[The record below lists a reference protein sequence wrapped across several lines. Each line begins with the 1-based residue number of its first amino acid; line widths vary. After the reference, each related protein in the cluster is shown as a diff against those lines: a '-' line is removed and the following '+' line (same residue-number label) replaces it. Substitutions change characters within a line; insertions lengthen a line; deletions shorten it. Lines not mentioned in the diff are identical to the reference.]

1 MNKIS
6 FYKSI
11 LVFLS
16 VITVG
21 FSQGTKKEGLFAE
34 IKTTKGTILL
44 ELNFTKAPITV
55 ANFVSLAEGENESV
69 PENLLKKPFYDG
81 LKFHRVIPDFM
92 IQGGDHMGTG
102 SGDLGYKFTDEFTD
116 LIHEG
121 PGILSM
127 ANSGP
132 NTNGSQFFITHKET
146 AWLDGKHTVFGK
158 VIEGQDV
165 VNAIAQNDVIEK
177 VSIIRN
183 GKLAKKFKADKI
195 FNGYMKNKEAED
207 KKQADLNSKNAK
219 MLVEIKEANK
229 KKLAEIEALKQK
241 ELEAKLVTIKETKV
255 AQIEALK
262 LNGIKTESGVV
273 YQILSKGTGVK
284 PADGTQVFIHYAGFL
299 ENGSLFDSSYE
310 EVSKTYGKFDE
321 NRASQ
326 NGYKPF
332 PFQYGAKAGLIP
344 GFIEGLENMSFG
356 DKAIVYIP
364 SALGYG
370 ANGAGDVIPANA
382 NIIFEIELL
391 EVMPN

>member
-1 MNKIS
+1 MIALYKIV
-6 FYKSI
+6 

-16 VITVG
+16 IATLG
-21 FSQGTKKEGLFAE
+21 FSQGTEKDGLFAE

-44 ELNFTKAPITV
+44 ELNFAKTPITV
-55 ANFVSLAEGENESV
+55 ANFVSLAEGKNTSV
-69 PENLLKKPFYDG
+69 KQDLLKKPFYDG
-81 LKFHRVIPDFM
+81 LKFHRVIPNFM
-92 IQGGDHMGTG
+92 IQGGDPLGTG
-102 SGDLGYKFTDEFTD
+102 AGDPGYKFTDEFTD

-165 VNAIAQNDVIEK
+165 VNTIGQNDIIEK
-177 VSIIRN
+177 VTIIRN

-195 FNGYMKNKEAED
+195 FSEYMKNKDAED
-207 KKQADLNSKNAK
+207 IIQADLNTKNAK
-219 MLVEIKEANK
+219 MLVEIKEANR
-229 KKLAEIEALKQK
+229 KKLAEIEALQQK
-241 ELEAKLVTIKETKV
+241 EMEAKLVSIKADKV
-255 AQIEALK
+255 AQVEALK
-262 LNGIKTESGVV
+262 INGTKTTAGVIF
-273 YQILSKGTGVK
+273 QILTKGTGVK
-284 PADGTQVFIHYAGFL
+284 PANGTNVFIHYAGFL
-299 ENGSLFDSSYE
+299 EDGSLFDSSYE
-310 EVSKTYGKFDE
+310 EVSKTYGKFDQ

-332 PFQYGAKAGLIP
+332 PFQYGMKTGLIP
-344 GFIEGLENMSFG
+344 GFIECIENMSFG

-370 ANGAGDVIPANA
+370 EKGAGTVIPANA

-391 EVMPN
+391 ETMPN